1 MYAHAIM
8 QFITSVSLPRLQS
21 SIAMGWR
28 HLLLLLLLEYLMVVA
43 DSCPMVDML
52 NPSSGS
58 TDPSFTYTIA
68 GVDFGSNILLT
79 STAGPLDYTVQS
91 DSL

>member
-1 MYAHAIM
+1 MPM
-8 QFITSVSLPRLQS
+8 QLCNSSLALVSPAACKHSHGLET
-21 SIAMGWR
+21 
-28 HLLLLLLLEYLMVVA
+28 LLLLLLEYLMVVA

-68 GVDFGSNILLT
+68 GVDFGSNINCLLQ
-79 STAGPLDYTVQS
+79 LLVR
-91 DSL
+91 